1 MPLQCAQSL
10 AGLPRGVPCAR
21 SFSSL
26 LFPSAGDPW
35 FKTYGDDQGLF
46 SLASPFPLAF
56 PFPLLFP

>member
-1 MPLQCAQSL
+1 MPLQSAQSL

-35 FKTYGDDQGLF
+35 FKTYGDD
-46 SLASPFPLAF
+46 
-56 PFPLLFP
+56 

>member
-1 MPLQCAQSL
+1 MLVLAFFYFGGIKLMPLQSAQSL

-35 FKTYGDDQGLF
+35 FKTYGDD
-46 SLASPFPLAF
+46 
-56 PFPLLFP
+56 